1 MKIALG
7 TAQFGVDYGIANT
20 SGRVITSEAKNILMH
35 AKNFGVD
42 TLDTAISYGLSEKC
56 LGDIGVDDYKV
67 VTKLPEIPSDC
78 KNLSLW
84 VNSHIKTSLKNL
96 KTKSLYGLLLHRPS
110 QLLDK
115 NGIGL
120 WDILLKLKSL
130 GIVKKIGFSIYTPE
144 ELDKLWSK
152 FKPDLVQSPF
162 SILDRRLET
171 SGWLQRL
178 KEEDVEVHIR
188 SIFLQGLLLMSKKN
202 RPLKFNKWEST
213 WDEWEDWLVN
223 NNISS
228 LQATI
233 SFALSDARISKVIV
247 GVDNLNQFEKIVSAS
262 QNISKYPKSFYIKNE
277 SILNP
282 SEWHLL

>member
-1 MKIALG
+1 
-7 TAQFGVDYGIANT
+7 
-20 SGRVITSEAKNILMH
+20 
-35 AKNFGVD
+35 
-42 TLDTAISYGLSEKC
+42 
-56 LGDIGVDDYKV
+56 
-67 VTKLPEIPSDC
+67 
-78 KNLSLW
+78 
-84 VNSHIKTSLKNL
+84 
-96 KTKSLYGLLLHRPS
+96 
-110 QLLDK
+110 
-115 NGIGL
+115 
-120 WDILLKLKSL
+120 
-130 GIVKKIGFSIYTPE
+130 
-144 ELDKLWSK
+144 
-152 FKPDLVQSPF
+152 
-162 SILDRRLET
+162 
-171 SGWLQRL
+171 
-178 KEEDVEVHIR
+178 
-188 SIFLQGLLLMSKKN
+188 MSKKN